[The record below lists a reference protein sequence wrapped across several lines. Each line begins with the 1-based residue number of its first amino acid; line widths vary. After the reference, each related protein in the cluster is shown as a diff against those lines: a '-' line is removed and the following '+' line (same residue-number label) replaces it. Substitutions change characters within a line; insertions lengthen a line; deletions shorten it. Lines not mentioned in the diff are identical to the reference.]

1 MSNLNVHFSSET
13 NEWETPEDLFNKLD
27 RFFQFTLDAAATEKN
42 AKCKKY
48 YTIETDGL
56 SKPWSGETVWLNP
69 PYGRE
74 ISKWVKKSYEESQ
87 LPYTT
92 VVMLIPSRTD
102 TSYWHDYVMKASD
115 IYYIRG
121 RVKFYNTEKGGNTPA
136 PFPSAIVVFGGWKK
150 WLEF

>member
-1 MSNLNVHFSSET
+1 MSNIAVHFSSET
-13 NEWETPEDLFNKLD
+13 NEWETPDELFSVLD
-27 RFFQFTLDAAATEKN
+27 CYFQFTLDAAATDDN
-42 AKCKKY
+42 RKCKRY
-48 YTIETDGL
+48 FTVETDGL
-56 SKPWSGETVWLNP
+56 SQSWENETVWLNP

-74 ISKWVKKSYEESQ
+74 IGKWVKKAYEES
-87 LPYTT
+87 LNGHTT

-121 RVKFYNTEKGGNTPA
+121 RVKFFNKDKGGNTPA

-150 WLEF
+150 WIF